1 MSGLPPVLITSGKM
15 LFLLIYDHFG
25 IQIRSILCIG
35 SLTSSGNLVPTKR
48 GISLTEQQW
57 ETVLSRRNDVDKLID
72 LVRSN
77 PAETEPPE
85 DKEMVNDLFS
95 CSC

>member
-1 MSGLPPVLITSGKM
+1 MIYRFPTKP
-15 LFLLIYDHFG
+15 IYDEKYG
-25 IQIRSILCIG
+25 WQISISPTKKI
-35 SLTSSGNLVPTKR
+35 SIRKVSGNLVPTKR

-77 PAETEPPE
+77 PTGTTPPE
-85 DKEMVNDLFS
+85 DKEMVDDLFL

>member
-1 MSGLPPVLITSGKM
+1 M
-15 LFLLIYDHFG
+15 LTYDPFG
-25 IQIRSILCIG
+25 IQIRSILCYG
-35 SLTSSGNLVPTKR
+35 SMTASGNLVPTKR

-57 ETVLSRRNDVDKLID
+57 ETVLSRRNDVNKLID

-77 PAETEPPE
+77 PTETTPPE
-85 DKEMVNDLFS
+85 DKEMANDLFL